1 MLFNKTRAQEY
12 MRRCGLDVLVAT
24 SPVNITYFSDY
35 RCWIDPLF
43 KAYMMVPGAPSDPDP
58 TAAYAIFPLES
69 EPALVVSPTF
79 AVNASDLWVK
89 DVHIFGSHG
98 LDDSLPL
105 PVLSDA
111 EQRIFDVL
119 HRPQQN
125 TTPTDALLSVLK
137 GRGLTD
143 AQIGIELEGLSP
155 RAKAAIEAGLSKAQI
170 RDCSNLIRLI
180 RMVKTEDELARLIRS
195 AEISER
201 AAMEALALA
210 RPGQPIAD
218 VVQHYRQQIA
228 KEGAD
233 FDHFAFGVRGLGLAT
248 EPNYILADDD
258 ILYVDFGCI
267 YEGCFSDSG
276 TTLTMREPSETMR
289 DRHSALREC
298 VTAGVEEMIPG
309 AKASTAQAAMWD
321 TLNAHGLTASSPHGH
336 GLGLEVRDYPII
348 VADNGQRIHDD
359 CVDISSDLPLEVDMV
374 LNLEAMISMPGVG
387 SLHIEQSFLVTPD
400 GSRPLIPQDR
410 TRPVQP
416 NQTMV
421 GLTQLN
427 G

>member
-12 MRRCGLDVLVAT
+12 MRRCGVDALVAT

-58 TAAYAIFPLES
+58 TAAYAIFPLDAD
-69 EPALVVSPTF
+69 PALVASPTF
-79 AVNASDLWVK
+79 AVNASELWVR
-89 DVHIFGSHG
+89 DVHIFGDHG
-98 LDDSLPL
+98 LDDSM
-105 PVLSDA
+105 PVPALSDA
-111 EQRIFDVL
+111 EQRIFDLL

-125 TTPTDALLSVLK
+125 ATPTDALLSVLK
-137 GRGLTD
+137 ARGL
-143 AQIGIELEGLSP
+143 ANARIGIEMEGLSS
-155 RAKAAIEAGLSKAQI
+155 KIKDTIEAGLPKAQLK
-170 RDCSNLIRLI
+170 DCSNLIRLV
-180 RMVKTEDELARLIRS
+180 RMVKTEDELSRLTRS
-195 AEISER
+195 AEISEV

-210 RPGQPIAD
+210 RPGQPIAE
-218 VVQHYRQQIA
+218 VVQHYRQQIS

-248 EPNYILADDD
+248 EPNYILTDDD

-276 TTLTMREPSETMR
+276 TTLTMHEPSTALV
-289 DRHSALREC
+289 DRHRALRKC
-298 VTAGVEEMIPG
+298 VEAGVEMMTPG
-309 AKASTAQAAMWD
+309 APASAAQAAMWE
-321 TLNAHGLTASSPHGH
+321 TLNAHGITASSPHGH

-348 VADNGQRIHDD
+348 VADNGQRIYDD
-359 CVDISSDLPLEVDMV
+359 CVDIPSDLRLEVDMV
-374 LNLEAMISMPGVG
+374 LNLEAMISMPGIG
-387 SLHIEQSFLVTPD
+387 SLHIEKSFVVTPN

-416 NQTMV
+416 DQAMA
-421 GLTQLN
+421 
-427 G
+427 

>member
-12 MRRCGLDVLVAT
+12 MRQCGVDVLVAT

-43 KAYMMVPGAPSDPDP
+43 KAYMMVPGAPSDLDP

-69 EPALVVSPTF
+69 EPALVASPTF
-79 AVNASDLWVK
+79 AVNASDLWVQ
-89 DVHIFGSHG
+89 DVHIFGDHG

-105 PVLSDA
+105 GDLSDA

-119 HRPQQN
+119 HRPQDN
-125 TTPTDALLSVLK
+125 ATATDALLSVLK
-137 GRGLTD
+137 ERGLTD
-143 AQIGIELEGLSP
+143 AQIGIEMEGLSP
-155 RAKAAIEAGLSKAQI
+155 RAKGAIEAGLPKAQI
-170 RDCSNLIRLI
+170 KDCSNLIRLI
-180 RMVKTEDELARLIRS
+180 RMVKTEDELSRLIRS
-195 AEISER
+195 AEISET

-210 RPGQPIAD
+210 RPGQPIAE

-228 KEGAD
+228 KAGAD

-248 EPNYILADDD
+248 EPNYILTDDD

-267 YEGCFSDSG
+267 YEGAFSDSG
-276 TTLTMREPSETMR
+276 TTLTIREPSATLI
-289 DRHSALREC
+289 DRHRALWEC
-298 VTAGVEEMIPG
+298 VEAGVEKMTPG
-309 AKASTAQAAMWD
+309 AKASAAQAAMWK
-321 TLNAHGLTASSPHGH
+321 TLNAHGITASSPHGH

-348 VADNGQRIHDD
+348 VADNELRIHDD
-359 CVDISSDLPLEVDMV
+359 CVDVPSDLPLEVDMV

-387 SLHIEQSFLVTPD
+387 SLHIEKSFLVTPN

-416 NQTMV
+416 
-421 GLTQLN
+421 G
-427 G
+427 

>member
-12 MRRCGLDVLVAT
+12 MRRCGVDVLVAT

-58 TAAYAIFPLES
+58 TAAYAIFPLEG
-69 EPALVVSPTF
+69 EPALVASPTF
-79 AVNASDLWVK
+79 AVNASDLWVQ
-89 DVHIFGSHG
+89 DVHIFGDHG

-105 PVLSDA
+105 PPLSDA
-111 EQRIFDVL
+111 EQRIFDIL

-125 TTPTDALLSVLK
+125 ATPTDALLSVLTA
-137 GRGLTD
+137 RGLTD
-143 AQIGIELEGLSP
+143 AQIGIEMEGLSP
-155 RAKAAIEAGLSKAQI
+155 RAKKTIEAGLPNAQI
-170 RDCSNLIRLI
+170 KDCSNLIRLV
-180 RMVKTEDELARLIRS
+180 RMVKTEDELSRLIRS
-195 AEISER
+195 AEISET

-228 KEGAD
+228 KDGAD

-248 EPNYILADDD
+248 EPNYILTNDD

-276 TTLTMREPSETMR
+276 TTLTMREPSATLI
-289 DRHSALREC
+289 DRHRALREC
-298 VTAGVEEMIPG
+298 VEAGVEAMTPD
-309 AKASTAQAAMWD
+309 AKVSAAQAAMWK
-321 TLNAHGLTASSPHGH
+321 TLNAHGITASSPHGH

-348 VADNGQRIHDD
+348 VADNGQRIRDD
-359 CVDISSDLPLEVDMV
+359 CVDVPSDLPLEVDMV

-387 SLHIEQSFLVTPD
+387 SLHIERSFLVTPS

-416 NQTMV
+416 D
-421 GLTQLN
+421 
-427 G
+427 

>member
-12 MRRCGLDVLVAT
+12 MHRCGVDVLVAT

-43 KAYMMVPGAPSDPDP
+43 KAYMMVPGALSDPDP
-58 TAAYAIFPLES
+58 TAAYAIFPLEA
-69 EPALVVSPTF
+69 EPALVASPTF

-89 DVHIFGSHG
+89 DVHIFGDHG

-105 PVLSDA
+105 GDLSDV
-111 EQRIFDVL
+111 EQRIFDIL

-125 TTPTDALLSVLK
+125 ATPTDALLSVLTA
-137 GRGLTD
+137 RGLTD
-143 AQIGIELEGLSP
+143 ARIGIEMEGLSP
-155 RAKAAIEAGLSKAQI
+155 RAKDAIEAGLPKARI
-170 RDCSNLIRLI
+170 KDCSNLIRLI
-180 RMVKTEDELARLIRS
+180 RMVKTEDELSRLTRS
-195 AEISER
+195 AEISET

-210 RPGQPIAD
+210 QPGHPIAD

-228 KEGAD
+228 EDGAD

-248 EPNYILADDD
+248 EPNYILTDDD

-267 YEGCFSDSG
+267 YEGAFSDSG
-276 TTLTMREPSETMR
+276 TTLTMREPSATLIE
-289 DRHSALREC
+289 RHRALREC
-298 VTAGVEEMIPG
+298 VEAGVEEMTPG
-309 AKASTAQAAMWD
+309 AKASAAQAAMWE
-321 TLNAHGLTASSPHGH
+321 TLNAHGITASSPHGH

-348 VADNGQRIHDD
+348 VADNGQRIQDD
-359 CVDISSDLPLEVDMV
+359 CVDVPSDLPLEVDTV

-387 SLHIEQSFLVTPD
+387 SLHIEKSFLVTPS
-400 GSRPLIPQDR
+400 GSRPLIPHDR

-416 NQTMV
+416 
-421 GLTQLN
+421 G
-427 G
+427 

>member
-12 MRRCGLDVLVAT
+12 MRRCDVDVLVAT

-69 EPALVVSPTF
+69 EPALVTSPTF
-79 AVNASDLWVK
+79 AVNASDLWVR
-89 DVHIFGSHG
+89 DVHIFGDHG

-105 PVLSDA
+105 PTLSDA
-111 EQRIFDVL
+111 EQRLFDIL

-125 TTPTDALLSVLK
+125 ATPTDALLSVLNA
-137 GRGLTD
+137 RGLTN
-143 AQIGIELEGLSP
+143 ARIGIEMEGLSP
-155 RAKAAIEAGLSKAQI
+155 RAKDAIEAGLPKAQI
-170 RDCSNLIRLI
+170 KDCSNLIRLI
-180 RMVKTEDELARLIRS
+180 RMVKTEDELARLIHS
-195 AEISER
+195 AEINET

-210 RPGQPIAD
+210 RPGQPIAE

-228 KEGAD
+228 KASAD
-233 FDHFAFGVRGLGLAT
+233 FDHFAFGMRGLGLAT
-248 EPNYILADDD
+248 EPDYILTDDD

-276 TTLTMREPSETMR
+276 TTLAMREPSQTLV
-289 DRHSALREC
+289 DRHRTLREC
-298 VTAGVEEMIPG
+298 VEAGVAEMTPG
-309 AKASTAQAAMWD
+309 AKASAAQAAMWK
-321 TLNAHGLTASSPHGH
+321 TLNTHGVTASSPHGH

-348 VADNGQRIHDD
+348 VADNGRRIHDD
-359 CVDISSDLPLEVDMV
+359 CVDVPSDLPFEVDMV

-387 SLHIEQSFLVTPD
+387 SLHIEKSFLVTSD

-410 TRPVQP
+410 TRPVLP
-416 NQTMV
+416 E
-421 GLTQLN
+421 
-427 G
+427 

>member
-12 MRRCGLDVLVAT
+12 MRRCGVDVLVAT

-58 TAAYAIFPLES
+58 TAAYAIFPLEG
-69 EPALVVSPTF
+69 EPALVASPTF
-79 AVNASDLWVK
+79 AVNASDLWVR
-89 DVHIFGSHG
+89 DVHIFGDHG

-105 PVLSDA
+105 PALSDA
-111 EQRIFDVL
+111 EQRIFDIL

-125 TTPTDALLSVLK
+125 ATPIDALLSVLTA
-137 GRGLTD
+137 RGLTD
-143 AQIGIELEGLSP
+143 ARIGIEMEGLSP
-155 RAKAAIEAGLSKAQI
+155 RAKEAIEANLPKAQI
-170 RDCSNLIRLI
+170 KDCSNLIRLV
-180 RMVKTEDELARLIRS
+180 RMVKTEDELSRLTRS
-195 AEISER
+195 AEISET

-228 KEGAD
+228 KDGAD

-248 EPNYILADDD
+248 EPNYILTDDD

-276 TTLTMREPSETMR
+276 TTLTMREPSATLI
-289 DRHSALREC
+289 DRHRALREC
-298 VTAGVEEMIPG
+298 VEAGVEAMTPG
-309 AKASTAQAAMWD
+309 AKASAAQAAMWE
-321 TLNAHGLTASSPHGH
+321 TLNAHGITASSPHGH

-348 VADNGQRIHDD
+348 VADNGQRIHDG
-359 CVDISSDLPLEVDMV
+359 CVDIPSDLPLEVDMV

-387 SLHIEQSFLVTPD
+387 SLHIERSFVVTPS

-416 NQTMV
+416 D
-421 GLTQLN
+421 
-427 G
+427 